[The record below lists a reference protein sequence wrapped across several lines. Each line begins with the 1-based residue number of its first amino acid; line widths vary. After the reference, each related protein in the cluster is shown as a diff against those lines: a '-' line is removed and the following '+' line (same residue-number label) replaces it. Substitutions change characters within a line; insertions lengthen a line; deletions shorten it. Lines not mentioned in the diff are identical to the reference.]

1 MIYLTKGL
9 PKYVK
14 VSDSQIELNTD
25 YRAWIE
31 YEQLMLDEDMDSV
44 EQIEKIVRT
53 CVKDEIFIETIEE
66 LEELFEGLL
75 WFYSLGKIKN
85 DNKKV
90 EKEDEDKESDF
101 NQGAKMV
108 YSFEHDWSYIYS
120 AFVECYNINLFKED
134 LHWWE
139 FKSLFESLNEKCKFS
154 KILSYRS
161 MKISSKMSKEEKKFY
176 RQMKKIYALPDERTA
191 EEKETSFARSMMAS
205 MKI

>member
-44 EQIEKIVRT
+44 EQIEKIVST
-53 CVKDEIFIETIEE
+53 CLKDEVILESLEE
-66 LEELFEGLL
+66 LEELFEELL
-75 WFYSLGKIKN
+75 WFYSLGKDDVKE
-85 DNKKV
+85 KV
-90 EKEDEDKESDF
+90 EKEGKDKEADF

-120 AFVECYNINLFKED
+120 AFMECYNINLFKEN

-139 FKSLFESLNEKCKFS
+139 FKSLFESLNDKCKFS